1 MATYIVLMNLTEKG
15 IKGIKDAPAA
25 VKATEAAV
33 EAAGGK
39 VLGFYV
45 TMGQYDYVSIAE
57 GPDDETAMVQLL
69 ALAAGGNV
77 RTTTLKAFTLDEFK
91 GIVERLP

>member
-15 IKGIKDAPAA
+15 IKGVKDAPEQ

-69 ALAAGGNV
+69 ALGAAGNV
-77 RTTTLKAFTLDEFK
+77 RTTTLKAFTLEEFK
-91 GIVERLP
+91 EIVERLP